1 MSPRPPSAPQKALT
15 DLDHRIEAAV
25 GRSVD
30 ALWEQCDDG
39 LLDEPHTRL
48 VEAHR
53 ALVQA
58 VIGVTFHRTLLHRL
72 TEGEFPV
79 DQALFERIDRTV
91 AQLEEAAGIRDERQ
105 KATVAALESV
115 EADAPRANPAGVEL
129 SAPDFA
135 ALLAIARGAHLRQ
148 HLLTNQLSVVTA
160 SGTRIPPS
168 VLDRAGES
176 RARRARHLTPGHRR
190 PAGHPHRSR
199 THHSDQPAPR
209 NCGGDRARTP
219 RRSVARHTTRPQLNP
234 ARARADRKAL

>member
-39 LLDEPHTRL
+39 LLDETHTRL

-91 AQLEEAAGIRDERQ
+91 ARLEEAAGIRDERQ

-168 VLDRAGES
+168 VLDRLERAGLVERDTS
-176 RARRARHLTPGHRR
+176 HRVIAGQPVTLTDPGRTTLTSRR
-190 PAGHPHRSR
+190 PAIAAA
-199 THHSDQPAPR
+199 TAPAPR
-209 NCGGDRARTP
+209 AGAWPSTPRAR
-219 RRSVARHTTRPQLNP
+219 N
-234 ARARADRKAL
+234 

>member
-39 LLDEPHTRL
+39 LLDETHTRL

-168 VLDRAGES
+168 VLDRLERAGLVERDTS
-176 RARRARHLTPGHRR
+176 HRVIAGQPVTLTDPGRTTLTSRR
-190 PAGHPHRSR
+190 PAIAAA
-199 THHSDQPAPR
+199 TAPAPR
-209 NCGGDRARTP
+209 AGAWPATPRAR
-219 RRSVARHTTRPQLNP
+219 N
-234 ARARADRKAL
+234 